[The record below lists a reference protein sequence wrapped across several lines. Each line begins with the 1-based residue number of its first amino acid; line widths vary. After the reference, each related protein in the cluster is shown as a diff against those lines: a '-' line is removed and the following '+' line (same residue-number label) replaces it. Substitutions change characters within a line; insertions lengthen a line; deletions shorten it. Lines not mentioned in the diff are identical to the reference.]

1 MIAVRLGL
9 ISGIVSLIKTRKDL
23 MIARLLVLTILAA
36 LSFTPA
42 NAADDKKGEACL
54 LNCQTKLKKAG
65 LWTSYP
71 RGYCRRQCDYFVGAP
86 QDVKR

>member
-1 MIAVRLGL
+1 
-9 ISGIVSLIKTRKDL
+9 
-23 MIARLLVLTILAA
+23 MIARLLVLGTLALLA
-36 LSFTPA
+36 FMPA

-54 LNCQTKLKKAG
+54 LNCQTKLKAAG

-86 QDVKR
+86 ADVKR